1 MSSDSNDVAGEDYLA
16 AFLLNR
22 ALGWNSR
29 SIGRLMFFCVQRVH
43 QALAVERLDWNA
55 WNLVQRRLPWASPWK
70 AWDRC
75 GRVRLA
81 VVDEFVD
88 GNLDPLAFGTV
99 VDDGGL
105 WKKLVESS
113 PYGQGTALP
122 RSRSSALERWTDA
135 VLARACEADRGGLRL
150 KGGGRSRIDRTANG

>member
-1 MSSDSNDVAGEDYLA
+1 MDPDAVPNEYGEDPWLKAMEMSSDSNDVAGEDYLA

-81 VVDEFVD
+81 VVDKFVD
-88 GNLDPLAFGTV
+88 GNFLI
-99 VDDGGL
+99 L
-105 WKKLVESS
+105 WL
-113 PYGQGTALP
+113 
-122 RSRSSALERWTDA
+122 LERWLTTEGSGRNSSSSQPI
-135 VLARACEADRGGLRL
+135 RAGDGATSIAFVG
-150 KGGGRSRIDRTANG
+150 T